1 MVKKY
6 LVPVKYSRLEKPSL
20 FATDIDDLKIDE
32 FVLLNTE
39 RGQEIGKV
47 VGKPVN
53 IESFPTKADFS
64 TITARANKTELH
76 IHEDNIK
83 RAQKA
88 IKIAEEEANA
98 LKLEMNFL
106 FAEYIL
112 DASKVIITYTA
123 DNRVDFR
130 ELLKILAG
138 RLHTRIEFRQ
148 IGARDKAK
156 ATGGVGPCGR
166 ALCCATFLKS
176 FDGISIQR
184 AKNQQL
190 ALNTAKLSGACGKL
204 MCCLLYEDETYSREA
219 KAFPAVGTTFTK
231 DKKTYKVLGFNIVS
245 RNIKCEGP
253 DGIEFINLNDIKRK

>member
-1 MVKKY
+1 MIKKY

-20 FATDIDDLKIDE
+20 FATDIDDLKINDY
-32 FVLLNTE
+32 VLVNTE

-47 VGKPVN
+47 AGQPIN
-53 IESFPTKADFS
+53 IESFPMKGDFS
-64 TITARANKTELH
+64 TITARANETEIH
-76 IHEDNIK
+76 IYEDNIK

-88 IKIAEEEANA
+88 VKIATDEASE
-98 LKLEMNFL
+98 LKLNMNFL
-106 FAEYIL
+106 FAEYVL
-112 DASKVIITYTA
+112 DASKIIITYTA

-166 ALCCATFLKS
+166 TICCATFLKS

-190 ALNTAKLSGACGKL
+190 ALNAAKLSGACGKL
-204 MCCLLYEDETYSREA
+204 MCCLLYEDETYSKEA
-219 KAFPAVGTTFTK
+219 KAFPVIGSTFTK
-231 DKKTYKVLGFNIVS
+231 DKKTYKVLGFNIIS
-245 RNIKCEGP
+245 KNIKCDGP
-253 DGIEFINLNDIKRK
+253 DGIEFINLKDIKRR